1 VTVPTNEDIL
11 FGREGGVGAVLL
23 NRPKALNAFTLDMY
37 RRLEPMLHQW
47 ADDPAVRAVLIE
59 GAGDRAFCAGGDVRR
74 VYEAGKGISGDPSFT
89 RVFFAEE
96 YRIILGIH
104 RYPKP
109 YVAIIDGITM
119 GGGAGVSVNGAH
131 RVATEKTSFAMP
143 ETGIGLFPDVGGTH
157 FLNRCP
163 GQIGRYLGLTGARLG
178 AADALYCG
186 IATHFVPQ
194 DRVLE
199 LRTAVTGTVW
209 RAGEERAQIAAILA
223 SFAAD
228 PGPPPIAARRAMID
242 RCFAGD
248 TVEAIL
254 DTLAGETEDAAWAEE
269 TRAILLTKSPTSL
282 RITLRQ
288 LILGQGFD
296 LAEALKLEYRMT
308 QHVMA
313 AHDFYEGIRAAL
325 VDKDQKPRWQPASLA
340 EIDDRAAEAY
350 FAPLGA
356 GELVFD

>member
-1 VTVPTNEDIL
+1 
-11 FGREGGVGAVLL
+11 VLL

-37 RRLEPMLHQW
+37 RQLEPMLHRW
-47 ADDPAVRAVLIE
+47 SDDPAVHAVLIE

-109 YVAIIDGITM
+109 YIAIIDGITM
-119 GGGAGVSVNGAH
+119 GGGAGVSVNGAY

-163 GQIGRYLGLTGARLG
+163 GRIGRYLGLTGARLG

-194 DRVLE
+194 ERVPA
-199 LRTAVTGTVW
+199 LRAAVTSTVW
-209 RAGEERAQIAAILA
+209 QADGERAQVEAILESCA
-223 SFAAD
+223 GN
-228 PGPPPIAARRAMID
+228 PGAPPIAARRAMID
-242 RCFAGD
+242 RCFAGE

-254 DTLAGETEDAAWAEE
+254 DALAGETEDAAWAEE
-269 TRAILLTKSPTSL
+269 TRALLLTKSPTSL

-313 AHDFYEGIRAAL
+313 AHDFYEGIRAVL

-340 EIDDRAAEAY
+340 EIDDHAAAAY

-356 GELVFD
+356 GELVL